1 MVLEGREVRPSKK
14 VRLHPTQ
21 SSLTAMKRNPDFVH
35 HRKITTD
42 RDSGKL
48 FARRHGLSRTHDV
61 IVAGTLL
68 VLLVVAIVTRATISD
83 EITDSSLDD
92 RRSYAAYAIDVVATL
107 GLSIGLA
114 VLLLSSRPR
123 ADDEGARS

>member
-1 MVLEGREVRPSKK
+1 MKFVPQTK

-21 SSLTAMKRNPDFVH
+21 SPLTAMKRNPNFVH
-35 HRKITTD
+35 HRKITKD

-48 FARRHGLSRTHDV
+48 FARRHGSSRSHNV
-61 IVAGTLL
+61 IVAVTLL
-68 VLLVVAIVTRATISD
+68 ALLVVAIVTRATTSN
-83 EITDSSLDD
+83 EITDSSVD
-92 RRSYAAYAIDVVATL
+92 RQSYVACAIDVVATL

-114 VLLLSSRPR
+114 VLLFSSRPR

>member
-1 MVLEGREVRPSKK
+1 MVPEGREVRPSKK

-21 SSLTAMKRNPDFVH
+21 LSLTAMKRNPNFVH
-35 HRKITTD
+35 HRKITKD

-48 FARRHGLSRTHDV
+48 FARRRGSSRTHDV
-61 IVAGTLL
+61 IVAVTLL
-68 VLLVVAIVTRATISD
+68 ALLVVAIVARATISN
-83 EITDSSLDD
+83 EITDGSVD
-92 RRSYAAYAIDVVATL
+92 RQSYVAYAIDVAATL

-114 VLLLSSRPR
+114 VLLFFCRPR